1 MIVKV
6 SQKDIDKGIPH
17 DPQKCAIAGALMR
30 KFKTSDVSV
39 YYDRH
44 CCDNDSDE
52 GELTLRVGSDYYNKN
67 HIDEVEHISY
77 FMSWFDNNEID
88 DCKPFQF
95 KIDL

>member
-6 SQKDIDKGIPH
+6 SQKDIDKGIQH
-17 DPQKCAIAGALMR
+17 DPQNCAIACALMR

-44 CCDNDSDE
+44 CCDNDDDE
-52 GELTLRVGSDYYNKN
+52 GELTLRVGTEYYDKN
-67 HIDEVEHISY
+67 YVDEVEHINN
-77 FMSWFDNNEID
+77 FMSWFDNNETD